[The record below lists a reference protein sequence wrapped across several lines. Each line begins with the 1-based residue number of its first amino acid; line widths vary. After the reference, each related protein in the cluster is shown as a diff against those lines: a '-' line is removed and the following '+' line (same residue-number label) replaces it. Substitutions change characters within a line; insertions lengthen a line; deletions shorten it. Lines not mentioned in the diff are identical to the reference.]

1 MFSAPPAPQA
11 APGRRLRVLMA
22 LWNGG
27 GNVPPQ
33 RALLRQLRRA
43 GHDVHVMTH
52 DSLAEGFTA
61 DGAVFHAL
69 TTAPQWDSAAP
80 CGPDDEG
87 AFIAQHVSGS
97 AAFAADFLAR
107 HDELQPDVSVID
119 AMLITTLDSALA
131 RGLRCVAVNH
141 IAWSPDGFAQGFMRS
156 VAASLPARGR
166 NGSFMGLLEEAP
178 LTLVTSYPE
187 FGTAAAA
194 PHVQFVG
201 PIREPA
207 LAEPWPR
214 RFPERPFVLVSLST
228 SFQQQFGTLRN
239 ICTALAPL
247 PLEVLVTTGRG
258 FSPEQLD
265 VSGSLEARAFVP
277 HDRIVADVDLVV
289 THAGLGTLMFAAG
302 AGVPCLCLP
311 NGRDQDDN
319 AARVTALG
327 LGRALPPD
335 AAPAK
340 IGAAVM
346 GMLDDAALCAA
357 CRDFAAGVD
366 RFGDLARAALLVE
379 ACAAGA

>member
-1 MFSAPPAPQA
+1 
-11 APGRRLRVLMA
+11 
-22 LWNGG
+22 
-27 GNVPPQ
+27 
-33 RALLRQLRRA
+33 
-43 GHDVHVMTH
+43 
-52 DSLAEGFTA
+52 
-61 DGAVFHAL
+61 
-69 TTAPQWDSAAP
+69 
-80 CGPDDEG
+80 
-87 AFIAQHVSGS
+87 
-97 AAFAADFLAR
+97 
-107 HDELQPDVSVID
+107 
-119 AMLITTLDSALA
+119 
-131 RGLRCVAVNH
+131 
-141 IAWSPDGFAQGFMRS
+141 
-156 VAASLPARGR
+156 
-166 NGSFMGLLEEAP
+166 
-178 LTLVTSYPE
+178 VTSYPE

-277 HDRIVADVDLVV
+277 HDRAVAAVDLIV

-335 AAPAK
+335 AAPAE

-346 GMLDDAALCAA
+346 GMLDDAALRAA
-357 CRDFAAGVD
+357 CRDFATRVD